1 MWEIDY
7 HLPFL
12 IESEAMGSFLRQK
25 ICHLFVSLFGITLL
39 TFAIIHLAPG
49 DPTDLQTT
57 LNPRVSAQ
65 AKESL
70 KRLYGLDRPLYIQYF
85 DWLRRFLTM
94 DLGTSFVDGE
104 RVSEKIMRRLPIT
117 IIINILS
124 LALII
129 VIAFPIGIL
138 SATRQYSW
146 FDKATTLFVYI
157 GFALPHFWLAL
168 LLILFFGVTLGWL
181 PLSGYQS
188 LMVSQMTLSE
198 KLVDWTRHLIL
209 PVLTSSLI
217 GLAGYSRYLRS
228 EMLEVIRQDYIRTA
242 RAKGLTERTVIYK
255 HALRNALI
263 PIVTLMGLELP
274 GLIGGSVIIETI
286 FAIPG
291 MGQLSFQSVLARDY
305 PVIMGLTMLGAVLT
319 LIGNFLADLSYAWIN
334 PKVRLV

>member
-1 MWEIDY
+1 MI
-7 HLPFL
+7 
-12 IESEAMGSFLRQK
+12 SFLLQR

-49 DPTDLQTT
+49 DPTDIQTT

-65 AKESL
+65 AKENL
-70 KRLYGLDRPLYIQYF
+70 KRLYGLDRPLHIQYLN
-85 DWLRRFLTM
+85 WLRRFLTL
-94 DLGTSFVDGE
+94 DLGASFVDGE
-104 RVSEKIMRRLPIT
+104 RVSEKIIRRLPIT
-117 IIINILS
+117 IIINLLS
-124 LALII
+124 LLLII
-129 VIAFPIGIL
+129 VVAFPIGIL
-138 SATRQYSW
+138 SAARQYSW
-146 FDKATTLFVYI
+146 FDRATTLFVYI

-188 LMVSQMTLSE
+188 LMVSHMTLPE
-198 KLVDWTRHLIL
+198 RVVDWMQHLVL
-209 PVLTSSLI
+209 PVFTSSLV

-242 RAKGLTERTVIYK
+242 RAKGLTERKIIYK
-255 HALRNALI
+255 HALQNALI

-319 LIGNFLADLSYAWIN
+319 LIGNFLADLSYTWIN
-334 PKVRLV
+334 PKVRLS